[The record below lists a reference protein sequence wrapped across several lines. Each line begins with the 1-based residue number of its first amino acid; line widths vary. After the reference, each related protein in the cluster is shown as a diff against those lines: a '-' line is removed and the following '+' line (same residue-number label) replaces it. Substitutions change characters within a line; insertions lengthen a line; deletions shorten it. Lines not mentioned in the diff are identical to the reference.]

1 MYVMVCM
8 RLDTSQP
15 IVLVTFFFLGDCD
28 KLKFPTG
35 TSNGTYTT
43 TLGLL
48 SVRIVKQ
55 VETAKVR
62 GVGFNIGP
70 IS

>member
-1 MYVMVCM
+1 MYVMVYM

-43 TLGLL
+43 LGLL

-55 VETAKVR
+55 VGDSK
-62 GVGFNIGP
+62 G
-70 IS
+70 